1 MITVEHLTKR
11 YGDFTAVDDISFTI
25 GEGHIYGFL
34 GPNGAGKSTTMNIM
48 TGCLAATSGEVKI
61 DGYDIF
67 EQARQAKQCIGYLP
81 EIPPLYTDETPREYL
96 RFVAEAKGI
105 AGKEIPGEVDR
116 VIGEA
121 GLTEMQERLIRNLS
135 KGYRQ
140 RVGIAQALLGNPRYI
155 ILDEPTV
162 GLDPLQIIEI
172 RDLIRQLGQKHTVIL
187 SSHILSEVQ
196 AICES
201 VLIIAH
207 GKLVAFGT
215 PQNLERRLAEN
226 NRLTITAECG
236 EEQLRAILD
245 GTEAVAS
252 YTVDAVPQ
260 PALPAA
266 PAEKAE
272 APTEEPETPAEPEA
286 ALAENAEP
294 SAEIPPEDGETTL
307 AAPAELPDA
316 ALAVEPEAP
325 AVCQATLT
333 LAGDP
338 AAACRAVF
346 FAFAGAGCALLQMTP
361 IKADL
366 ENIFIELTED
376 EPSGKE
382 ATAHESG
389 V

>member
-121 GLTEMQERLIRNLS
+121 GLTQMQERLIRNLS

-207 GKLVAFGT
+207 GKLVAFDT

-236 EEQLRAILD
+236 EEQLRSILD
-245 GTEAVAS
+245 GTKAVAS

-266 PAEKAE
+266 PAA
-272 APTEEPETPAEPEA
+272 EPETPAEPEA

-307 AAPAELPDA
+307 AAPAELPGA
-316 ALAVEPEAP
+316 ALAAEPEAP

-382 ATAHESG
+382 ATAHESS